1 MSAAAVI
8 TLPGVPGSVR
18 EARRFTCRQLPAG
31 DAADA
36 AALAVSELATN
47 AIEHTASGLP
57 GGTFT
62 VAITAVPRGVAI
74 FVVDQGPRPAARTAA
89 RAWDEHGRGLVVVA
103 AIAAAW
109 GSEASPGGRVTWC
122 VIAAGPAGPA
132 PTRGC
137 ARPRGRA
144 RADAREGG
152 VLA

>member
-1 MSAAAVI
+1 MTAAAI
-8 TLPGVPGSVR
+8 TLPGVPASVR
-18 EARRFTCRQLPAG
+18 EARRFARRQLAPG
-31 DAADA
+31 KAADT

-62 VAITAVPRGVAI
+62 MAVTAVPRGMAI
-74 FVVDQGPRPAARTAA
+74 FVVDQGLRPAAAAPA
-89 RAWDEHGRGLVVVA
+89 RAWDEHGRGLAVVA
-103 AIAAAW
+103 AVAEAW
-109 GSEASPGGRVTWC
+109 GAEASPQGRVTWC
-122 VIAAGPAGPA
+122 VIARGAAEPA

-137 ARPRGRA
+137 ARPRGLA